1 MSKNISFSVRL
12 DSQLKTDAE
21 KLFAELGLSL
31 GSAMNIFLRQSVR
44 VKGLPFSIRLGQGGG
59 TDAPKTEKNDTGK
72 TQE

>member
-12 DSQLKTDAE
+12 DSQLKADAE

-44 VKGLPFSIRLGQGGG
+44 IKGLPFLIRLGQ
-59 TDAPKTEKNDTGK
+59 TEKNDTVIK
-72 TQE
+72 EVSDDKNDE

>member
-12 DSQLKTDAE
+12 DGQLKADAE

-44 VKGLPFSIRLGQGGG
+44 IKGLPFPIRLEQ
-59 TDAPKTEKNDTGK
+59 DEKSDIIK
-72 TQE
+72 DVSDEK

>member
-31 GSAMNIFLRQSVR
+31 GNAMNIFLRQSVR
-44 VKGLPFSIRLGQGGG
+44 TKGMPFSIRLGQPEKS
-59 TDAPKTEKNDTGK
+59 DAAETESDEK
-72 TQE
+72 

>member
-12 DSQLKTDAE
+12 DSQLKADAE

-44 VKGLPFSIRLGQGGG
+44 IKGLPFSIRLGQ
-59 TDAPKTEKNDTGK
+59 TEKNDTVIK
-72 TQE
+72 EVSDEKNDE

>member
-44 VKGLPFSIRLGQGGG
+44 IKGMPFSIRLGQGGKDG
-59 TDAPKTEKNDTGK
+59 APEPETKTGNDEK
-72 TQE
+72 

>member
-31 GSAMNIFLRQSVR
+31 GNAMNIFLRQSVR
-44 VKGLPFSIRLGQGGG
+44 IKGMPFSIRLGQTEK
-59 TDAPKTEKNDTGK
+59 TDAPEPETDPERDEK
-72 TQE
+72 

>member
-12 DSQLKTDAE
+12 DSQLKADAE

-44 VKGLPFSIRLGQGGG
+44 IKGLPFPIRLGQ
-59 TDAPKTEKNDTGK
+59 PEKSDIIK
-72 TQE
+72 DVSDEK

>member
-12 DSQLKTDAE
+12 DSQLKADAE

-44 VKGLPFSIRLGQGGG
+44 IKGLPFPIRLGQ
-59 TDAPKTEKNDTGK
+59 DEKSDIIK
-72 TQE
+72 DVSDEK